1 MDIRLRIDAFRS
13 IDIHIYKTLTCVAE
27 FSLRAFLRTLM
38 APEAIPKEWVQTWNL
53 FDERKSGSVSQTD
66 LKHILRSL
74 GRRYTEGEFREMLSD
89 LPEKVTYE
97 VFLSLMQQPYTGPTE
112 EDLVTALRAF
122 DANDSG
128 SLLLSELITLLT
140 SLGEKMPEAE
150 VSQLLSEVVVDEDGR
165 VSIDELSRFLCS
177 PVPNVTPDILELQ
190 RQLEQTPS

>member
-1 MDIRLRIDAFRS
+1 MGHLIS
-13 IDIHIYKTLTCVAE
+13 
-27 FSLRAFLRTLM
+27 LM
-38 APEAIPKEWVQTWNL
+38 APEVVPNEWTHTWNL
-53 FDERKSGSVSQTD
+53 FDEHKSGSVTQTD

-74 GRRYTEGEFREMLSD
+74 GRRYTEGEFREILAD
-89 LPEKVTYE
+89 FPEKVSYE
-97 VFLSLMQQPYTGPTE
+97 DFLSLMHQPYTGPTE

-140 SLGEKMPEAE
+140 SLGEKIPEAE
-150 VSQLLSEVVVDEDGR
+150 VTQLLSEVVVDEEGR

-177 PVPNVTPDILELQ
+177 PVPNLTPDILELQ